1 MSSTQV
7 GAMPPPDGVTP
18 DFSGGIGSTYLQST
32 LIIVYSVTFALA
44 TITMIL
50 RIYTAGW
57 VAKKLSW
64 DSPLIVLAWGI
75 SLAFFITSVKAM
87 PSGFGKHLWN
97 VTIVDLEGYLNLLL
111 VLALTYIWPPT
122 LSKLAILVLYHRIIP
137 NRPFRIAVYLTAV
150 SVTAYTVVFTAL
162 FIGPCNPSKTGSG
175 VCLNN
180 ISIAQAVLNIITD
193 AVLII
198 LPIPV
203 VHRLQMPLKQRA
215 TIGALLSLGSGVIL
229 ASCVRIGYVRKMQN
243 NPDVTWTQASAAVWS
258 SVELNIGIVCNCL
271 ATLKPFVR
279 QHLPRLA
286 GLVGGSTS
294 SKNSNQA
301 ASGNRFN
308 SWRGDKASYGYELHS
323 VDRPKKAHA
332 GVPGHSRDIIV
343 VDEFQVQYG
352 NAQDKGDAS
361 STENILESDIH
372 RKHRG
377 ERPGRLAI

>member
-1 MSSTQV
+1 MSSAQV

-18 DFSGGIGSTYLQST
+18 DFSGGVGSTYLQTT
-32 LIIVYSVTFALA
+32 LIIVYSVTFSLA

-50 RIYTAGW
+50 RLYTAGW
-57 VAKKLSW
+57 VVKKMSW
-64 DSPLIVLAWGI
+64 DSPLIVLAWAI
-75 SLAFFITSVKAM
+75 SLVFFITSVKAM
-87 PSGFGKHLWN
+87 PSGFGKHMYN
-97 VTIVDLEGYLNLLL
+97 VTVVDLQGYFDLLL

-122 LSKLAILVLYHRIIP
+122 LTKLAILVLYHRIIP
-137 NRPFRIAVYLTAV
+137 NRLFRIAVYLTAL

-162 FIGPCNPSKTGSG
+162 FAGPCNPQSTGSG

-180 ISIAQAVLNIITD
+180 ISVAQAVLNILTD

-203 VHRLQMPLKQRA
+203 IHHLQMPLKQRA

-279 QHLPRLA
+279 KHLPLLA
-286 GLVGGSTS
+286 SLVGGSSS
-294 SKNSNQA
+294 SKPSKPI
-301 ASGNRFN
+301 ASGNSFHP
-308 SWRGDKASYGYELHS
+308 WRGDKASHGYELHS
-323 VDRPKKAHA
+323 VDRPKRTATGDQGHA
-332 GVPGHSRDIIV
+332 GNIMV

-352 NAQDKGDAS
+352 NARDKGDAS
-361 STENILESDIH
+361 STESILANDTY
-372 RKHRG
+372 RKYRG
-377 ERPGRLAI
+377 DRPGA